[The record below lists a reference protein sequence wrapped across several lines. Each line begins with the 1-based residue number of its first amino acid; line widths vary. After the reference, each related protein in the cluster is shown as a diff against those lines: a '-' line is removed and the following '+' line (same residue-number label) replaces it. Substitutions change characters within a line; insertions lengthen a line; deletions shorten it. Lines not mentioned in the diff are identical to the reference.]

1 MTRTNV
7 AIAARGATTRVA
19 SLSTEQLAMIA
30 EHLKALSEPARLQIL
45 STLISGPRTVNEIV
59 QITGMHQAN
68 VSKHLQLLYVHG
80 IVSRSRDR
88 QFIQYALTDQRVFAL
103 CELVCAAIEDA
114 ADARQELIGD

>member
-19 SLSTEQLAMIA
+19 SLSTGQLALIA

-80 IVSRSRDR
+80 IVSRRRDR

-114 ADARQELIGD
+114 ADARQALIGD

>member
-80 IVSRSRDR
+80 IVSRRRDR

>member
-19 SLSTEQLAMIA
+19 SLSTEQLALIA

-80 IVSRSRDR
+80 IVSRRRDR

-114 ADARQELIGD
+114 ADARQALIGD

>member
-1 MTRTNV
+1 MNRTNV
-7 AIAARGATTRVA
+7 VIAARGATTRVA
-19 SLSTEQLAMIA
+19 SLSTGQLALIA

-59 QITGMHQAN
+59 HMTGMHQAN
-68 VSKHLQLLYVHG
+68 VSKHLQLLYAHG
-80 IVSRSRDR
+80 IVSRRRDR

>member
-1 MTRTNV
+1 MNRTNV
-7 AIAARGATTRVA
+7 VIAARGATTRVA
-19 SLSTEQLAMIA
+19 SLSTGQLALIA

-80 IVSRSRDR
+80 IVSRRRDR

-114 ADARQELIGD
+114 ADARQALIGD

>member
-59 QITGMHQAN
+59 HMTGMHQAN
-68 VSKHLQLLYVHG
+68 VSKHLQLLYAHG
-80 IVSRSRDR
+80 IVMRRRDR
-88 QFIQYALTDQRVFAL
+88 QFVQYALTDQRVFAL

-114 ADARQELIGD
+114 ADARQALIGD

>member
-59 QITGMHQAN
+59 HMTGMHQAN
-68 VSKHLQLLYVHG
+68 VSKHLQLLYAHG
-80 IVSRSRDR
+80 IVSRRRDR

-103 CELVCAAIEDA
+103 CELVCASIEEA
-114 ADARQELIGD
+114 AEARKELIGV

>member
-80 IVSRSRDR
+80 IVSRRRDR

-114 ADARQELIGD
+114 ADARQALIGD

>member
-68 VSKHLQLLYVHG
+68 VSKHLQLLYAHG
-80 IVSRSRDR
+80 IVSRRRDR

-114 ADARQELIGD
+114 ADARQALIGD